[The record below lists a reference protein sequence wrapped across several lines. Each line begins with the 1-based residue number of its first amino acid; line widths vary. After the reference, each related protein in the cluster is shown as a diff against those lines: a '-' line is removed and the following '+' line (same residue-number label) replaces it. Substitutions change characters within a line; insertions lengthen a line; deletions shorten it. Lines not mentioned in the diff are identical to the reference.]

1 MLYNIL
7 ASTNETITELTERQ
21 IAVNLNNSLS
31 YFNKVHNVLSK
42 YQLPTL
48 NELRIKQPTK
58 ESWKSTVKQAVNKYW
73 TESLKNEAY
82 EKSSLRYLNVDSMK
96 MGETYSVW
104 KSLDSIVSDV
114 RKGTIKCRMLTGTYM
129 LQSTSHKFSRA
140 NVSATCK
147 CCGLYDED
155 LAHMLLEC
163 HAFIHQRKPI
173 YSQFKTKVIN
183 CIGAQYW
190 RELFNN
196 RDSLVKLIL
205 DCSRY
210 SIIKEKPECRE
221 LLNTSAALIY
231 RLHVTRINKLSL
243 E

>member
-1 MLYNIL
+1 MVNFVYVFPSQQFKNPQVIL
-7 ASTNETITELTERQ
+7 SNCSLSSMTEASSVNCVKNSGFLLSVTCQ
-21 IAVNLNNSLS
+21 CMIAVNLDNYSLS
-31 YFNKVHNVLSK
+31 YFNKVHNVLYK

-58 ESWKSTVKQAVNKYW
+58 ESWRSTVKEAVNKYW

-82 EKSSLRYLNVDSMK
+82 EKSSLRYLNIDSMK
-96 MGETYSVW
+96 MGETYSLW

-129 LQSTSHKFSRA
+129 LQSTSHKFSKA

-155 LAHMLLEC
+155 LAHMLLESP
-163 HAFIHQRKPI
+163 AFIHQRKPI

-183 CIGAQYW
+183 CIGAQGHW
-190 RELFNN
+190 TFRP
-196 RDSLVKLIL
+196 IT
-205 DCSRY
+205 
-210 SIIKEKPECRE
+210 I
-221 LLNTSAALIY
+221 SA
-231 RLHVTRINKLSL
+231 HVNFGP
-243 E
+243 

>member
-1 MLYNIL
+1 MRGKKEFFR
-7 ASTNETITELTERQ
+7 ASQYVWYLQ
-21 IAVNLNNSLS
+21 
-31 YFNKVHNVLSK
+31 YD
-42 YQLPTL
+42 
-48 NELRIKQPTK
+48 ELRIKQPTK
-58 ESWKSTVKQAVNKYW
+58 ESWKSTVKEAVNKYW

-82 EKSSLRYLNVDSMK
+82 EKSSLRYLNIDSMK

-114 RKGTIKCRMLTGTYM
+114 RKATIKCRMLTITYM
-129 LQSTSHKFSRA
+129 LQSASHKFSRA

-163 HAFIHQRKPI
+163 PAFIHQKKPI

-183 CIGAQYW
+183 CIGAQHW

-205 DCSRY
+205 GCSRY
-210 SIIKEKPECRE
+210 SIIKEKPE
-221 LLNTSAALIY
+221 LLNTSADLIY
-231 RLHVTRINKLSL
+231 RLHVTRINKVSL